1 VFFPRVER
9 RPQFES
15 PSQFGIGIWGPQTV
29 NHNKTNNKKLVL
41 ALFLL
46 PLIAACLVWRTYATA
61 NGGVAVQGA
70 GTSILTGGGPG
81 TTPIITKLGINFEDG
96 SGRFDCLALTPT
108 PAAGSQGSGIFDNN
122 IMYVTG
128 PITGASIQGNTATLT
143 GTATVT
149 GVGAG
154 TNVPFIVTAEPGG
167 PGARVVLVVSGVTF
181 VETLLEGSITF
192 PGED

>member
-1 VFFPRVER
+1 M
-9 RPQFES
+9 
-15 PSQFGIGIWGPQTV
+15 
-29 NHNKTNNKKLVL
+29 NHKKLVL
-41 ALFLL
+41 ALFLIL
-46 PLIAACLVWRTYATA
+46 LISTGLVWMTNATGNA
-61 NGGVAVQGA
+61 GISVQGA

-96 SGRFDCLALTPT
+96 SGHFDCLALMPT
-108 PAAGSQGSGIFDNN
+108 PSAGTQGSGIFDNN

-128 PITGASIQGNTATLT
+128 PITGATIEGNTAVLT

-154 TNVPFIVTAEPGG
+154 TDKPFTVTVDRGG
-167 PGARVVLVVSGVTF
+167 PGTKVVLVVSGLTF

-192 PGED
+192 PGEG

>member
-1 VFFPRVER
+1 M
-9 RPQFES
+9 
-15 PSQFGIGIWGPQTV
+15 
-29 NHNKTNNKKLVL
+29 NHKKLVL
-41 ALFLL
+41 ALFLIL
-46 PLIAACLVWRTYATA
+46 LIGTGLMWSMNAAG
-61 NGGVAVQGA
+61 NGGISVQGA

-96 SGRFDCLALTPT
+96 SGHFDCLALMPT
-108 PAAGSQGSGIFDNN
+108 PSAGTQGSGIFDKN

-128 PITGASIQGNTATLT
+128 PITGATIEGNTAVLI

-154 TNVPFIVTAEPGG
+154 TDKPFTVTVDRGG
-167 PGARVVLVVSGVTF
+167 PGTKVVLVVSGLTF

-192 PGED
+192 PGEG